1 MAREL
6 FPLISGAQTAASAA
20 AALPMARE
28 IAWNFE
34 ADKPLFRGGE
44 PVQATGAEAMK
55 VWAFNAIKTVRYR
68 WEMFSFW
75 YGCELARL
83 VGQPFAA
90 DTKQAEA
97 VRYIQEALLVSPYI
111 TRVDVSDLLLERS
124 ELRANVTI
132 MTIYGEVA
140 LNV

>member
-6 FPLISGAQTAASAA
+6 FPLISGAQTAVSTA
-20 AALPMARE
+20 AALPMAWE
-28 IAWNFE
+28 IAWDFE

-44 PVQATGAEAMK
+44 PVQATGAEAVK
-55 VWAFNAIKTVRYR
+55 VWALNAIKTVRYR
-68 WEMFSFW
+68 WEMFSFR
-75 YGCELARL
+75 YGDELTRL

-111 TRVDVSDLLLERS
+111 TRVDVSDLSLEGS
-124 ELRANVTI
+124 ELKASVTI
-132 MTIYGEVA
+132 TTIYGEVE